1 MIKAPFNFV
10 PLNSNLCGVE
20 DNISLDMPFSDGL
33 SGQFTVRLTALSP
46 IYVRNGL
53 AKPRAEQLRKELTR
67 EYNAE
72 SEYSDFNNINVD
84 GQKKYFI
91 PGSTLKGLMRSTVET
106 ISFGKFSQVENQS
119 FGKRD
124 LNDPSYRRLMQGVRC
139 GWLMKN
145 DGKLTILD
153 CGEPVKVEAGLID
166 EAFVGLGF
174 MNFIKN
180 DIKKDSDKTAM
191 RKYRLFMNYKNIS
204 DFSDVHEELAVSLDE
219 LDGVVVFTGQPNKYV
234 KDRIGRKYH
243 EFIFPDVADTNDRH
257 RDVPE
262 IVYKA
267 FCSIY
272 ADSEDWIATEPGMKE
287 FCWHYILEK
296 GGSVPV
302 FFTME
307 DKEVKT
313 MGLSRMYKYPY
324 KNSVHKVIPEELRE
338 ETKTDLAESIF
349 GKISGDSPLKGRV
362 HAGSL
367 FAEGNPE
374 SAQPVAAILGRP
386 HPSYAPIYLRS
397 GDTWD
402 TATKLAGRKF
412 YPSRCHVYSTQ
423 GAVDINGRLVNS
435 ATVFRPLKTGTVFS
449 GTVRFFNLRPYELGA
464 VISALTFFGDEK
476 SYHTVGMGKPLGYG
490 KVKVELSD
498 LKVRP
503 NKAPQCVSD
512 VAAADYVQCFRK
524 FMSDRNKGWENSE
537 TIKEFKA
544 MGKGISVEKEDRF
557 KYMTMS
563 NRREENEFLQCKNRG
578 EKLTSFTEII
588 EE

>member
-33 SGQFTVRLTALSP
+33 SGQFTVRLEALSP

-53 AKPRAEQLRKELTR
+53 AKPQAEELRKELTR
-67 EYNAE
+67 KYDAE

-139 GWLMKN
+139 GWLMKK

-287 FCWHYILEK
+287 FCWNTRLEK
-296 GGSVPV
+296 GGKVPV
-302 FFTME
+302 FFTL
-307 DKEVKT
+307 DSTGKEVET

-324 KNSVHKVIPEELRE
+324 EKSVHDVIPENLRK

-349 GKISGDSPLKGRV
+349 GKISGGSPLKGRV

-367 FAEGNPE
+367 FAEGSPE

-386 HPSYAPIYLRS
+386 HPSYAPIYLRR
-397 GDTWD
+397 GNTWD
-402 TATKLAGRKF
+402 TAAELAGRKF

-435 ATVFRPLKTGTVFS
+435 ATVFRPLEEGTVFS
-449 GTVRFFNLRPYELGA
+449 GTVSFFNLRPYELGA
-464 VISALTFFGDEK
+464 IISALTFFGDGN
-476 SYHTVGMGKPLGYG
+476 SYHTIGMGKPLGYG
-490 KVKVELSD
+490 KVKVELSG

-503 NKAPQCVSD
+503 NKTLQCVSD
-512 VAAADYVQCFRK
+512 AVAADYVQCFRK
-524 FMSDRNKGWENSE
+524 FMSDRNKGWEDSA
-537 TIKEFKA
+537 TIKQFKV
-544 MGKGISVEKEDRF
+544 MGKGIPVGKEDRF

-578 EKLTSFTEII
+578 EKLPRFTEI
-588 EE
+588 